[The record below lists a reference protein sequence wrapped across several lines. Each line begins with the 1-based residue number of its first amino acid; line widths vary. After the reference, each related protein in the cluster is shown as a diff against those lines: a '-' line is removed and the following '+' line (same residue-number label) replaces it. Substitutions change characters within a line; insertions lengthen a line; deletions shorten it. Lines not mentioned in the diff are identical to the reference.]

1 MDRAEDSDGNE
12 EKSHGRATG
21 WETRVSVPEE
31 AERDGARPTDGDTGT
46 REAPL
51 SPRSVRERLYLQVNT
66 QIIDSWVLE
75 STSCTRT
82 ESPPP
87 ALRPTKLFT
96 LGCGVLGSG
105 QQ

>member
-1 MDRAEDSDGNE
+1 MRSHPVDGAEDSDGNE
-12 EKSHGRATG
+12 EKPPAVKSHGRAMS

-51 SPRSVRERLYLQVNT
+51 SPRSVHECLYLQVNT

-75 STSCTRT
+75 STSCTA
-82 ESPPP
+82 SWD
-87 ALRPTKLFT
+87 
-96 LGCGVLGSG
+96 
-105 QQ
+105 